1 MITATAISKTSD
13 EAQIRKLIDDREKAV
28 RASDVDGSI
37 ANIAADIVWFDVVN
51 PLQHLGSDALKERAL
66 EWFASFEGAIG
77 YETSELSITA
87 GDDVAFSHGLNH
99 VSATKIGGGQL
110 DMWWRTTV
118 CYRKT
123 GEKWM
128 VTHEHNSVPFDVES
142 GKASLDLKP
151 IGRGSSLAI

>member
-28 RASDVDGSI
+28 RARDIDASI
-37 ANIAADIVWFDVVN
+37 ANIAPDIVWFDVVN
-51 PLQHLGSDALKERAL
+51 PLQHIGSDALKKRAK

-77 YETSELSITA
+77 YQTLELNITA

-110 DMWWRTTV
+110 DMYWRTTV
-118 CYRKT
+118 CYRKIDEQWT
-123 GEKWM
+123 
-128 VTHEHNSVPFDVES
+128 VTHEHNSVPFEVES

-151 IGRGSSLAI
+151 

>member
-28 RASDVDGSI
+28 RARDVDGSV
-37 ANIAADIVWFDVVN
+37 ANIAPEIVCFDVVN
-51 PLQHLGSDALKERAL
+51 PLQHFGSDAIKKRAN

-77 YETSELSITA
+77 YETNELSITA
-87 GDDVAFSHGLNH
+87 GDDVAFSHGLSH
-99 VSATKIGGGQL
+99 VSAMKIGGGQL

-118 CYRKT
+118 CYRKID
-123 GEKWM
+123 EKWT
-128 VTHEHNSVPFDVES
+128 VTHEHNSVPFEVES

-151 IGRGSSLAI
+151 

>member
-1 MITATAISKTSD
+1 MITATAISQTSD

-28 RASDVDGSI
+28 RARDADGSI

-77 YETSELSITA
+77 YETRELSITA
-87 GDDVAFSHGLNH
+87 GNDVAFSHGLNH

-110 DMWWRTTV
+110 DMWWRSTV
-118 CYRKT
+118 CFRKI
-123 GEKWM
+123 GEKWI

-142 GKASLDLKP
+142 GKASLDLRP
-151 IGRGSSLAI
+151 TGRVTK